1 VVKLRPIDPADVPSA
16 VRKSPNFG
24 IEVDAMPG
32 GFVCSGSMKARLDD
46 LRVKETVAGARPI
59 SKVFTKEQRQ
69 FFEAHAP
76 ADVQLNDLARLGP
89 INVLK
94 LKFTPGEFGRRM
106 VAELWFYPDGSRLLE
121 LSTKCLP
128 AEAFQVAGEAKA
140 FLVGRGIDL
149 AGKQATKTRTAL
161 EYFAGNLAEAEEL
174 AASAS

>member
-1 VVKLRPIDPADVPSA
+1 
-16 VRKSPNFG
+16 
-24 IEVDAMPG
+24 
-32 GFVCSGSMKARLDD
+32 
-46 LRVKETVAGARPI
+46 
-59 SKVFTKEQRQ
+59 VFTKEQRQ